1 MAFSQLHQEQIQ
13 LKEKKQNHIKF
24 MCPWHQI
31 TRKNLKVNMKLSVN
45 FPGEGYPVMVGH
57 DTDSV
62 CSSLDFVKYK

>member
-1 MAFSQLHQEQIQ
+1 
-13 LKEKKQNHIKF
+13 